1 LDRGTRVF
9 WALIIA
15 LLGASGFFATKV
27 EQRRRVIQPVAPLPP
42 LATGDLV
49 RVTRVVEGNVVVVT
63 TDAGVSAALEI
74 AGIKTFDATLRF
86 DDAARFGALA
96 LDELR
101 RLFENE
107 SVRVE
112 LATPARDKRGRVRA
126 HLYVGETDVG
136 LALVKKGLA
145 LTYSVYPFPTMS
157 LYAEEQ
163 AQAQA
168 ERQGFWADPRIAKRA
183 ELLERQWRREKR

>member
-1 LDRGTRVF
+1 M
-9 WALIIA
+9 
-15 LLGASGFFATKV
+15 
-27 EQRRRVIQPVAPLPP
+27 
-42 LATGDLV
+42 
-49 RVTRVVEGNVVVVT
+49 RVTRVVDGNAVVVT
-63 TDAGVSAALEI
+63 TETGVNSALEI
-74 AGIKTFDATLRF
+74 AGIETFDANRRF

-96 LDELR
+96 QDELR
-101 RLFENE
+101 HLVENE
-107 SVRVE
+107 TVRVE
-112 LATPARDKRGRVRA
+112 LASPPRDKHGRVRA

-168 ERQGFWADPRIAKRA
+168 ERRGFWADPAVAKRA

>member
-15 LLGASGFFATKV
+15 LLGASTFFAVKV
-27 EQRRRVIQPVAPLPP
+27 EQRRRVIQPVAALS
-42 LATGDLV
+42 TGDLV

-63 TDAGVSAALEI
+63 SEAGVNSALEI

-96 LDELR
+96 LDDLR
-101 RLFENE
+101 RLVENE

-112 LATPARDKRGRVRA
+112 LATPPRDKHGRTRA

-168 ERQGFWADPRIAKRA
+168 ERRGFWSDPAIAKRA